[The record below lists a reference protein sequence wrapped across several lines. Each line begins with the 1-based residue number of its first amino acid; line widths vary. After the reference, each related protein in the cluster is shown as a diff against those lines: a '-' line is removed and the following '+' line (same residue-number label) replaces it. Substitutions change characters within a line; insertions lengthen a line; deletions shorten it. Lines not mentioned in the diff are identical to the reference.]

1 MNIHFLILYILC
13 FNCAL
18 RSDTSPSYF
27 IKASPQEISLIKQE
41 LYVFYAK
48 ELFTAGLYQTE
59 EEALKNAIEECESS
73 LDPDSIYYNI
83 ATEGES
89 NSGYFIYSI
98 KDKTAFIDSIFLKEN
113 FRGLG
118 IGKQVLQ
125 NLEKEL
131 MEQEIYE
138 IELYVFAHNQAA
150 YTLYKKMGYLVQN
163 AYYQNSK
170 FMGSKMKKVIKE
182 DN

>member
-1 MNIHFLILYILC
+1 MKIHFLILYILC
-13 FNCAL
+13 FNCVLKA
-18 RSDTSPSYF
+18 DVAPSYF

-41 LYVFYAK
+41 LYVFYAE

-59 EEALKNAIEECESS
+59 DEALKNAIEECDAS
-73 LDPDSIYYNI
+73 LDSIYYNI

-89 NSGYFIYSI
+89 NCGYFSYSI
-98 KDKTAFIDSIFLKEN
+98 KDKTAYIDSLFLKEN
-113 FRGLG
+113 FRRRG
-118 IGKQVLQ
+118 IGKQILQ
-125 NLEKEL
+125 NLENDLREK
-131 MEQEIYE
+131 EIYE

-163 AYYQNSK
+163 AYYQNGK
-170 FMGSKMKKVIKE
+170 FMGSKMKKIIKE